1 MSMQRMAGKRSSNIT
16 SVYKLHSTYTN
27 THIQEVDLYL
37 FKPTGW
43 PSATKINKAI
53 TNYWIVWYTPVN
65 VYLYRAMEKIKEV
78 NK

>member
-1 MSMQRMAGKRSSNIT
+1 MQRMAGKRSSNIT

-43 PSATKINKAI
+43 PSAAKINKAI
-53 TNYWIVWYTPVN
+53 TNY
-65 VYLYRAMEKIKEV
+65 
-78 NK
+78 